1 MWSVFSL
8 EMMTTRYD
16 GSTRQGE
23 HLRTL
28 FEKGS
33 VESTHK
39 VPTSHYPT
47 RNTDSRLAKRL
58 AVARRSRRS
67 VFSELFVQSQ
77 HRLELDSTVV
87 CWWL

>member
-47 RNTDSRLAKRL
+47 RNTDSRLANETGGGA
-58 AVARRSRRS
+58 AVASLG
-67 VFSELFVQSQ
+67 VF
-77 HRLELDSTVV
+77 
-87 CWWL
+87 